1 MSNLLGYGNGID
13 WGYSDDLNHIGL
25 NGELQPY
32 GPIFGPGVYEY
43 VGTGDELP
51 TRIDVNDAGEPI
63 SKCGPLAFAGS
74 AAFGNAMSKDGHA
87 SVFTATG
94 GEFCSAPDSPPA
106 NEVWVRIDGKHS
118 YDASESQCT
127 RTAGDPGGACNA
139 PSNANFKALSEDGKH
154 ILFATE
160 EQLVN
165 GDTDQTNDLYVYDLP
180 TESSPGKLSEVSG
193 ARPKAAVEETG
204 IGYTIPDDPRISP
217 DGSTVYFIAGGVL
230 ADNEDALG
238 NTAVAGD
245 HNLYSWRRDAAH
257 PEGQTKFIARL
268 LNTEVQMQTSGDG
281 RYLVLTTTT
290 PIVPTDTDN
299 SRDVFRYDADTGE
312 LIRVSTNTAGIGG
325 NADNLNATIAQ
336 SAPIHAPHH
345 INTAITRNGEMIAF
359 SSPEQLSP
367 QDGNELSDVYLW
379 SSGKVNMI
387 TTGGLNGGGEE
398 GRLTGSG
405 RDLYFQTREPLT
417 QADPDLVF
425 DVYDARIDGGFSF
438 KTVPACSG
446 EGCQGAAAGAPQEPP
461 PGTGAGGSAGNVGAV
476 SATLN
481 PLSKAERRA
490 FASSGRATLRLS
502 ASAPGQLDVKGTA
515 KLGSRRR
522 QVFAASLYVEQ
533 PGDVNVPISLSKK
546 ARKQL
551 SRDGKLAIEL
561 TIQFGDAKPKTST
574 LVLKK

>member
-1 MSNLLGYGNGID
+1 M
-13 WGYSDDLNHIGL
+13 
-25 NGELQPY
+25 
-32 GPIFGPGVYEY
+32 
-43 VGTGDELP
+43 GTGDDLP
-51 TRIDVNDAGEPI
+51 DRIDVKDDGEPI
-63 SKCGPLAFAGS
+63 SKCGPLNFTGS

-87 SVFTATG
+87 AVFTATG
-94 GEFCSAPDSPPA
+94 GEFCSAPDSPPE

-118 YDASESQCT
+118 YDASESHCT

-139 PSNANFKALSEDGKH
+139 PAPANFKALSEDGKH

-180 TESSPGKLSEVSG
+180 TESSPDGKLTEVSG

-204 IGYTIPDDPRISP
+204 IGYTMPDDPRISP

-312 LIRVSTNTAGIGG
+312 LIRVSINTAGIGG
-325 NADNLNATIAQ
+325 NGDNLNATIAQ
-336 SAPIHAPHH
+336 SAPISTAPHH

-367 QDGNELSDVYLW
+367 R
-379 SSGKVNMI
+379 
-387 TTGGLNGGGEE
+387 T
-398 GRLTGSG
+398 
-405 RDLYFQTREPLT
+405 
-417 QADPDLVF
+417 
-425 DVYDARIDGGFSF
+425 
-438 KTVPACSG
+438 
-446 EGCQGAAAGAPQEPP
+446 
-461 PGTGAGGSAGNVGAV
+461 
-476 SATLN
+476 ATN
-481 PLSKAERRA
+481 SP
-490 FASSGRATLRLS
+490 
-502 ASAPGQLDVKGTA
+502 
-515 KLGSRRR
+515 
-522 QVFAASLYVEQ
+522 
-533 PGDVNVPISLSKK
+533 
-546 ARKQL
+546 
-551 SRDGKLAIEL
+551 
-561 TIQFGDAKPKTST
+561 TST
-574 LVLKK
+574 SGARARST